1 MVCNIAQNLQN
12 ANAENEKN
20 GKTNNGLCRRCGL
33 FAALLENVLPGRTI
47 EGRKTMSAVIRCC
60 GNRREHVSDTGTA
73 ESHDCGQ
80 TDGENNRGR

>member
-1 MVCNIAQNLQN
+1 MVCNIAQPLQN
-12 ANAENEKN
+12 ANAENKKT

-60 GNRREHVSDTGTA
+60 GNRREHVSGTVTA
-73 ESHDCGQ
+73 ESRGCEQ
-80 TDGENNRGR
+80 TDGENSRGR

>member
-1 MVCNIAQNLQN
+1 MQT
-12 ANAENEKN
+12 
-20 GKTNNGLCRRCGL
+20 GKTKKPEKRTMGSVDVADF
-33 FAALLENVLPGRTI
+33 FAALPEDGISGRTI

-60 GNRREHVSDTGTA
+60 GNRREPVSDTGTA

>member
-1 MVCNIAQNLQN
+1 MVCNIAQPLKN
-12 ANAENEKN
+12 ANGENKKRKKRTM
-20 GKTNNGLCRRCGL
+20 GSVDVADF
-33 FAALLENVLPGRTI
+33 FAALPEDGFSGRTI
-47 EGRKTMSAVIRCC
+47 EGRETMSAVIRCC